1 MFPGFFEWMWDGGH
15 MLFMGGLWY
24 ALAIIGLGL
33 TYCVVKAA
41 IDTARGKG
49 AGHGDEHH

>member
-49 AGHGDEHH
+49 AGRGDEHH